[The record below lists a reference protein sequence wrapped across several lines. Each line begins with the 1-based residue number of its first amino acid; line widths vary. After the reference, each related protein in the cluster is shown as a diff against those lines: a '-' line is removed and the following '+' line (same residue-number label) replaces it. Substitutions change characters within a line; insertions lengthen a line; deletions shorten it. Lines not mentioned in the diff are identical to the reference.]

1 MSRPGLSESDVAEA
15 IDTLKSA
22 GLSNPSIRAIHQKLG
37 RGSLT
42 TISAH
47 KRAIEAARREA
58 DGQGLPDPIVA
69 ALTSLADQLWTELTE
84 AADERI
90 GLVDKDARERIAAAE
105 QGREAALQTASDAE
119 HRLSAV
125 TVELEEV
132 KRKLADAQEENATI
146 SKAMIELRQQNA
158 EQKERIQGMEALGE
172 EQRDRIQLLLRQ
184 NDRQSTDI
192 EKLQAALESV
202 TEERDGDRRMYATKQ
217 EEWNYEREL
226 MNARSVDDRTLLVAR
241 TAEIE
246 QLVRIQTSLED
257 KLTRCQKQLGEVSLE
272 KVSLLHR
279 VEEIKV
285 ELQSSSRELLTAT
298 EHHKALAREKDAQI
312 VLLRSALDS
321 TDLLRQRENNGGSD
335 A

>member
-15 IDTLKSA
+15 IDTLKAA

-42 TISAH
+42 TISTH

-69 ALTSLADQLWTELTE
+69 SLTSLADQLWTELTE

-90 GLVDKDARERIAAAE
+90 GRVDKEARERIEATE
-105 QGREAALQTASDAE
+105 QGREAALQAASDAE

-125 TVELEEV
+125 TVELADV
-132 KRKLADAQEENATI
+132 KRQLAEAQGENATI
-146 SKAMIELRQQNA
+146 SQAMIELRQQNA

-172 EQRDRIQLLLRQ
+172 EQRERTQLLLRQ
-184 NDRQSTDI
+184 NDRQSADI
-192 EKLQAALESV
+192 EKLKATLESV

-217 EEWNYEREL
+217 DEWNHQREL
-226 MNARSVDDRTLLVAR
+226 MNARSVDDRTTLAAR
-241 TAEIE
+241 AAEIE

-272 KVSLLHR
+272 NVSLLHR
-279 VEEIKV
+279 VEETKA
-285 ELQSSSRELLTAT
+285 ELQSRSRELLTAT
-298 EHHKALAREKDAQI
+298 EHFQVLASEKDAHI
-312 VLLRSALDS
+312 ALLRTALDS